1 MRYGNNVLKKT
12 VMSGNI
18 IKLMKASLEL
28 FNLCSHK
35 NLIKAFTPS
44 TGTVQ
49 ITLDGNYV

>member
-1 MRYGNNVLKKT
+1 
-12 VMSGNI
+12 MSGNI

-28 FNLCSHK
+28 FNLCSRE

-44 TGTVQ
+44 TGTLQ